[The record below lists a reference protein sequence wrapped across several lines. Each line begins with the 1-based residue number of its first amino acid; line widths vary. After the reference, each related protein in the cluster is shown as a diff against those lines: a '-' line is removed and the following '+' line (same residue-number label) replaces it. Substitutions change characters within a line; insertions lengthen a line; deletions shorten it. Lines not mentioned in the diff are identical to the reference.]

1 MCVEVDLQE
10 KVVEGFP
17 LVVGQNQVLQHVRYE
32 KRGLYCNKCFR
43 QGHTAVV
50 CRVGDKS
57 IRNEGLRKE
66 REEKDQGNIRIT
78 REKEFESLDVENLQ
92 LAVIVEDS
100 EIVLNVS
107 KESENVL
114 NVSGLNFRG
123 ISHVPRDANMV
134 QHGLAKL
141 AISTGCDQ
149 YWLEE
154 VPSIVG
160 PIVLDDAKLPYGGS
174 NFRGISHVPRDA
186 NMVQHGLAKLAI
198 SSGCDQYWLEDVPSA
213 TGPIVLDDAKLP

>member
-114 NVSGLNFRG
+114 NVSKIL
-123 ISHVPRDANMV
+123 
-134 QHGLAKL
+134 
-141 AISTGCDQ
+141 
-149 YWLEE
+149 
-154 VPSIVG
+154 
-160 PIVLDDAKLPYGGS
+160 
-174 NFRGISHVPRDA
+174 
-186 NMVQHGLAKLAI
+186 
-198 SSGCDQYWLEDVPSA
+198 
-213 TGPIVLDDAKLP
+213 

>member
-66 REEKDQGNIRIT
+66 REEK
-78 REKEFESLDVENLQ
+78 

-114 NVSGLNFRG
+114 NVSKDIVNGQVETGGCAGSKNTNENSEEGYSRGEMVIVEEVKDVEEEVEGVVCRNSFAVLCDGDNDVRIDPQKDYNSNPGGLNFRG

-154 VPSIVG
+154 VPSVVG
-160 PIVLDDAKLPYGGS
+160 PIVLDDAKLP
-174 NFRGISHVPRDA
+174 
-186 NMVQHGLAKLAI
+186 
-198 SSGCDQYWLEDVPSA
+198 
-213 TGPIVLDDAKLP
+213 